1 MNKIIMLLFLMS
13 FSLSAQ
19 ENYTLSWTGNHSGY
33 VRAIAISPDGSRVFS
48 GGDDKT
54 IKAWNTVNGNLLWT
68 GQHDGKVNYID
79 VSPDGKKV
87 VTASSDKTVRMW
99 DAEYGSQLW
108 IITDVDVVIAAI
120 FSSFRNR
127 VMIANED
134 NNVKCLNAENGN
146 VVWIGIHDS
155 NFNTGV
161 NFLSVSGNGNFA
173 VSGSDRFLKVWNIT
187 TQTQVMIAST
197 NSNVSTVY
205 FNNDW
210 SKVMSS
216 DWSGNVKIWN
226 AITGALLQ
234 TMVHSGRV
242 FDAKYSPDG
251 NTIVSIGD
259 DNKVKL
265 WNAASGTLAWTGSH
279 NDDVISV
286 AFSPDGSRIA
296 SGGGSSESLIR
307 IWNTSN
313 GNLLWTSPAGQAGQT
328 VSRIIYSPDGNKIL
342 SANHQDNSI
351 KYWTKIPTDVDNFN
365 NSVPSSFSLLQ
376 NYPNPFNPETIIRYE
391 LPEGTHVRLKVYDLL
406 GREIETLV
414 DEFKQRGNYSSVFT
428 HNSRLAAGIYFYRIT
443 TDKYSSTKKMMY
455 IK

>member
-1 MNKIIMLLFLMS
+1 MKKIIMLLFFMS

-33 VRAIAISPDGSRVFS
+33 VRAIAISPDGSRIFS

-54 IKAWNTVNGNLLWT
+54 IKAWNPVNGNLLWT
-68 GQHDGKVNYID
+68 GQHDGRVNYID
-79 VSPDGKKV
+79 VSPDGKRV

-99 DAEYGSQLW
+99 DADYGGQLW
-108 IITDVDVVIAAI
+108 IITDVDIVIAAI
-120 FSSFRNR
+120 FSSFGNR

-134 NNVKCLNAENGN
+134 NNVKCLNAANGN

-161 NFLSVSGNGNFA
+161 NFLSVSANGNFA
-173 VSGSDRFLKVWNIT
+173 ASGSDRFIKVWNIT
-187 TQTQVMIAST
+187 TQTQLMIAST

-210 SKVMSS
+210 TKVISS

-226 AITGALLQ
+226 AVTGSLLQ
-234 TMVHSGRV
+234 TMVHSGRL

-251 NTIVSIGD
+251 NTIASIGD
-259 DNKVKL
+259 DNNLKL
-265 WNAASGTLAWTGSH
+265 WNAASGSLIWTGSH
-279 NDDVISV
+279 TDDVISV

-296 SGGGSSESLIR
+296 SGGGSSESLIK
-307 IWNTSN
+307 IWNASN
-313 GNLLWTSPAGQAGQT
+313 GSLVWTSPAGQAGQT

-351 KYWTKIPTDVDNFN
+351 KYWTKTPTEVENVN
-365 NSVPSSFSLLQ
+365 NPVPSSFSLLQ
-376 NYPNPFNPETIIRYE
+376 NYPNPFNPVTKIEYE
-391 LPEGTHVRLKVYDLL
+391 LAEAGFVSLKVFDLL
-406 GREIETLV
+406 GNEVATLV
-414 DEFKQRGNYSSVFT
+414 EEFMQPGKYTAHCTFNSNFSS
-428 HNSRLAAGIYFYRIT
+428 GIYFYRLKAGNFIKT
-443 TDKYSSTKKMMY
+443 QKMVY
-455 IK
+455 LK